1 MKKTWIFAVLAAM
14 AMGLAVFGCSNGDS
28 SSESVRDFGKG
39 TYKLDGTFENGTIH
53 LHQTHASSTSG
64 WVEHVED
71 MTLAVK
77 DGKFTVDMGEIITF
91 TKVGSSSSSGS
102 GTGSESGSTGGTTS
116 GGGSESGSTGGSSSG
131 GGSSSESVVFQSSRF
146 GDGTLQIE
154 YKADGTF
161 LMTLSEGDYS
171 AASARKFG
179 KGTYRLDGT
188 FENGTIHQRQTHS
201 SDTNS
206 SEWVEEEVVEDE
218 TVTVKDGKFTVDA
231 IGLTFTKVGSS
242 SSSW

>member
-1 MKKTWIFAVLAAM
+1 
-14 AMGLAVFGCSNGDS
+14 MGLAVFGCSNGDS

-39 TYKLDGTFENGTIH
+39 TYT
-53 LHQTHASSTSG
+53 
-64 WVEHVED
+64 
-71 MTLAVK
+71 
-77 DGKFTVDMGEIITF
+77 
-91 TKVGSSSSSGS
+91 
-102 GTGSESGSTGGTTS
+102 
-116 GGGSESGSTGGSSSG
+116 
-131 GGSSSESVVFQSSRF
+131 
-146 GDGTLQIE
+146 
-154 YKADGTF
+154 
-161 LMTLSEGDYS
+161 
-171 AASARKFG
+171 
-179 KGTYRLDGT
+179 LDGT